1 MKYYSEI
8 LGKLYD
14 NKADLFNAEK
24 AYTETREKE
33 EAAAKKKA
41 EEKKVAKDRVN
52 ESYNKYIEARNEY
65 IKIKEEYDRKYESD
79 YDIWSNIFRF

>member
-14 NKADLFNAEK
+14 NKTDLFNAEK
-24 AYTETREKE
+24 MHLEAKEKE
-33 EAAAKKKA
+33 EAAAKKRA

-65 IKIKEEYDRKYESD
+65 LKLKEEYDEKYERD
-79 YDIWSNIFRF
+79 YNVWKNIFMF

>member
-14 NKADLFNAEK
+14 NKADLFEAEK
-24 AYTETREKE
+24 VYTEAKEKE
-33 EAAAKKKA
+33 QREVKAKA
-41 EEKKVAKDRVN
+41 EEKKAAKDKVN
-52 ESYNKYIEARNEY
+52 ESYKKYIEARNEY
-65 IKIKEEYDRKYESD
+65 LKIKEEYDRKYESD

>member
-14 NKADLFNAEK
+14 NKTDLFNAEK
-24 AYTETREKE
+24 MYLEEKE
-33 EAAAKKKA
+33 KENAEIKKKI
-41 EEKKVAKDRVN
+41 EEKKVAKDKVN

-65 IKIKEEYDRKYESD
+65 FKIKEEYDRKYESD
-79 YDIWSNIFRF
+79 YNVWKNIFMF